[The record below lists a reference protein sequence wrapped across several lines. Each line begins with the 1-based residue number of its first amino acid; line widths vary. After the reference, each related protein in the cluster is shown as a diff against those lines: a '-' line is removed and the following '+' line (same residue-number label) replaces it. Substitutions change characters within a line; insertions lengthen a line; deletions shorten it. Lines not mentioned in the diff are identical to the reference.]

1 MEKAPARPSGEICD
15 RCLQPIAPN
24 AQRCR
29 NCGERHSPANRLPI
43 ILGVFGLLLLVFV
56 AIVMLKVIRNTDIDS
71 APPVQTGEST
81 TQTPDRPP
89 PSNS

>member
-1 MEKAPARPSGEICD
+1 MENAAARTSGEICY

-43 ILGVFGLLLLVFV
+43 LLGVFGLLLLVFV
-56 AIVMLKVIRNTDIDS
+56 AIVMFKVVRNSDIDS
-71 APPVQTGEST
+71 APPAQTGEST
-81 TQTPDRPP
+81 PH
-89 PSNS
+89 

>member
-29 NCGERHSPANRLPI
+29 NCGERHSPANRIPI
-43 ILGVFGLLLLVFV
+43 FLGVLGLVALAFV
-56 AIVMLKVIRNTDIDS
+56 AMIMLKVIRNTDIDS
-71 APPVQTGEST
+71 APPAQTEEST
-81 TQTPDRPP
+81 PQ
-89 PSNS
+89 

>member
-1 MEKAPARPSGEICD
+1 MEKVAERQSGEICH

-56 AIVMLKVIRNTDIDS
+56 AIVMLKVIRNSDIDS
-71 APPVQTGEST
+71 APPAQTGESAP
-81 TQTPDRPP
+81 QTPGGQPP
-89 PSNS
+89 LNP

>member
-1 MEKAPARPSGEICD
+1 MEEAAARPSGEICH

-43 ILGVFGLLLLVFV
+43 LLGVFGLLLLAFV
-56 AIVMLKVIRNTDIDS
+56 AIVMLKVVRNSDIDS
-71 APPVQTGEST
+71 APPAHTEEGT
-81 TQTPDRPP
+81 RH
-89 PSNS
+89 

>member
-1 MEKAPARPSGEICD
+1 MENAAERPPGEICH

-43 ILGVFGLLLLVFV
+43 FLGVLGLLLLAFV
-56 AIVMLKVIRNTDIDS
+56 AIVMLKVIRNSDTDS
-71 APPVQTGEST
+71 APSARAGEST
-81 TQTPDRPP
+81 PQTPGGKSPLNP
-89 PSNS
+89 